1 MPCPAGISEVLPLRP
16 HFCSDA
22 MDIGHI
28 KSFLGDAWTAVE
40 NNIDRALK
48 SDIALLD
55 SINRAV
61 LSHPGKQIR
70 PLLALLAAKACS
82 GDGKVTEDSC
92 RFAAA
97 SELLHNATLLHD
109 DVADE
114 SDRRRGVPTLNSLM
128 GSSASVLVGDYW
140 LVAAMNMVLE
150 SDDSGHRVTRIFSK
164 TLSDLA
170 KGEMLQLQK
179 ASSGDTVEEDYY
191 RIIYYKTASL
201 FESAMHS
208 AAISVSASEDIEE
221 AVKKFA
227 SGLGSAF
234 QIRDDIFDYSK
245 DAMVGKPLGVD
256 ILEQKITLPLLEAM
270 ENAGERMSKDIRDMV
285 RHIHEH
291 PEYRDEIV
299 SFVHD
304 YDGMER
310 ATVKLDSFVNEAVS
324 SLSVLPPS
332 EAKDMLVDIAYY
344 MAKRKN

>member
-1 MPCPAGISEVLPLRP
+1 
-16 HFCSDA
+16 

-170 KGEMLQLQK
+170 
-179 ASSGDTVEEDYY
+179 
-191 RIIYYKTASL
+191 
-201 FESAMHS
+201 
-208 AAISVSASEDIEE
+208 
-221 AVKKFA
+221 
-227 SGLGSAF
+227 
-234 QIRDDIFDYSK
+234 
-245 DAMVGKPLGVD
+245 
-256 ILEQKITLPLLEAM
+256 
-270 ENAGERMSKDIRDMV
+270 
-285 RHIHEH
+285 
-291 PEYRDEIV
+291 
-299 SFVHD
+299 
-304 YDGMER
+304 
-310 ATVKLDSFVNEAVS
+310 
-324 SLSVLPPS
+324 
-332 EAKDMLVDIAYY
+332 
-344 MAKRKN
+344 